1 MESSGM
7 ESLGM
12 ESLGMESLGMKSWV
26 WTTDLALCSG
36 YIALTLL

>member
-1 MESSGM
+1 M

-12 ESLGMESLGMKSWV
+12 ETLGMEGLGMKRWV

>member
-1 MESSGM
+1 M

-12 ESLGMESLGMKSWV
+12 ESLGVESWGMKSWV

-36 YIALTLL
+36 YIALTL